1 MNLRKKVK
9 GFTLVE
15 LLVVLAI
22 LTVLAGV
29 SSIAIVGFIRDA
41 RIETANDRARI
52 IFSAVQEMVTE
63 CEMKQDN
70 SVFEPRGL
78 KTGFDAEKTN
88 DIVGA
93 IIFFRICERDF
104 EGYRNKNGN
113 IGLGDEIHIM
123 TTHSTPVTHSF
134 GAGPNMCS
142 MSVWM
147 EGSTNPNKTNAGYG
161 GCNADGDHG
170 ASYWKKFDK
179 YIGGRIDTS
188 MEGTYV
194 VSVDLTDYQVLS
206 VITRDV
212 VNGWDPKTGLYD
224 GGEVSDGKPLCN
236 YINNYDTQFTA
247 FDGTTVTLPQR
258 TFLIKDIAQEKDI
271 SDRKGIT
278 VGCYPL
284 GDTLY
289 SNVTAKTF
297 T

>member
-1 MNLRKKVK
+1 MNLRKKIK

-15 LLVVLAI
+15 LVVVLAI
-22 LTVLAGV
+22 ITILAGIG
-29 SSIAIVGFIRDA
+29 SISVVGFIRDA

-52 IFSAVQEMVTE
+52 IFSAFQDIITD
-63 CEMKQDN
+63 CEIKQDN

-78 KTGFDAEKTN
+78 ESGFDGESTN

-93 IIFFRICERDF
+93 IIFFRICEYDAS
-104 EGYRNKNGN
+104 GHRNINGN
-113 IGLGDEIHIM
+113 MGLGDEIHIM
-123 TTHSTPVTHSF
+123 TMHSNAVTHTF

-142 MSVWM
+142 ISVWK
-147 EGSTNPNKTNAGYG
+147 EGSTNPGVTSGSGANNTS
-161 GCNADGDHG
+161 DHG
-170 ASYWKKFDK
+170 ASYWKKLDK
-179 YIGGRIDTS
+179 YIGGRIDKS

-194 VSVDLTDYQVLS
+194 VSVDLKDYQVLS

-212 VNGWDPKTGLYD
+212 SNGKDPKTGLYSAW
-224 GGEVSDGKPLCN
+224 EVSDGKPLCDCIN
-236 YINNYDTQFTA
+236 YYDDSLTA
-247 FDGTTVTLPQR
+247 KDGTTVTLPQR

-271 SDRKGIT
+271 SERRGIT

>member
-29 SSIAIVGFIRDA
+29 SSIAVMGFIRDA
-41 RIETANDRARI
+41 KIETANDRARI

-70 SVFEPRGL
+70 SVFEPRSL
-78 KTGFDAEKTN
+78 LSGFDGERSD
-88 DIVGA
+88 DIIGA
-93 IIFFRICERDF
+93 IIFFRICEYDAS
-104 EGYRNKNGN
+104 GHRNLNPG

-123 TTHSTPVTHSF
+123 TTHSNNVTHALS
-134 GAGPNMCS
+134 GETPKIS
-142 MSVWM
+142 SISVWK
-147 EGSTNPNKTNAGYG
+147 EGSTNPGVTSGSGKNLSP
-161 GCNADGDHG
+161 DHG
-170 ASYWKKFDK
+170 ASYWKKIDK
-179 YIGGRIDTS
+179 YIGGRIDKS

-212 VNGWDPKTGLYD
+212 TNGKDPKTGLYSAW
-224 GGEVSDGKPLCN
+224 EVSDGKPLSDC
-236 YINNYDTQFTA
+236 INNYDTQFNA
-247 FDGTTVTLPQR
+247 YDGTTVTLPQR
-258 TFLIKDIAQEKDI
+258 TFLIKDIAQEKNIADK
-271 SDRKGIT
+271 RGIT